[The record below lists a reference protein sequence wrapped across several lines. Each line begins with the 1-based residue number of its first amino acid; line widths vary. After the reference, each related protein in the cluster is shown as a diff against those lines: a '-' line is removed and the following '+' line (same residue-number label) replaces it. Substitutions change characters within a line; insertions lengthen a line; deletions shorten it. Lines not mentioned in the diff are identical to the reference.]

1 MIVIELKVARIDYLD
16 IPVTGG
22 RTPNRDNK
30 ALVLK
35 EYMLPQVLQL
45 KFNNRDKFHNG
56 KSIQQWMDWEAAQ
69 LRGYITSTEVVK
81 KVKDGGF
88 LLKAHLVV
96 IVGSRHILVC
106 DMDRNG
112 KLADPD
118 HIGESR
124 YFPSL

>member
-22 RTPNRDNK
+22 RIPNRDNK

-56 KSIQQWMDWEAAQ
+56 KSIQQWIDWEAAQ

-118 HIGESR
+118 HI
-124 YFPSL
+124 P